1 MHLLSIFHH
10 HKGGH
15 RSDVELL
22 RRATHLVSL
31 THASVLPE
39 LTSEENAVLLDRW
52 EGSWSYLTNMK
63 WIRLSEDGKLKSA
76 SFPPKG
82 DH

>member
-1 MHLLSIFHH
+1 MFVPAFI
-10 HKGGH
+10 
-15 RSDVELL
+15 
-22 RRATHLVSL
+22 RRATRLVLL
-31 THASVLPE
+31 TDASVLPE
-39 LTSEENAVLLDRW
+39 LTAEENAVLLDRW

-63 WIRLSEDGKLKSA
+63 WIRLSEDGKLKPA